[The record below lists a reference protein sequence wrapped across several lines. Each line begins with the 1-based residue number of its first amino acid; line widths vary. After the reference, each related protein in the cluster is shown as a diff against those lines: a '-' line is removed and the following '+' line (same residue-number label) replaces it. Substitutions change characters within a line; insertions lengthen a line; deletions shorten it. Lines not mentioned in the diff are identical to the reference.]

1 MKIARRNTMQ
11 RVILDDFVDRE
22 FDCNSNVIINARQSG
37 KKYFNF
43 KPLFFHSIHMATLR
57 EKKEMKILKFTN
69 LLREK
74 KQIIRKLCFEMR
86 LKTRSTYIQY
96 VVNIWS

>member
-11 RVILDDFVDRE
+11 RVILDDFVDHE

-43 KPLFFHSIHMATLR
+43 KPLFFCSLDP
-57 EKKEMKILKFTN
+57 
-69 LLREK
+69 
-74 KQIIRKLCFEMR
+74 
-86 LKTRSTYIQY
+86 YG
-96 VVNIWS
+96 

>member
-11 RVILDDFVDRE
+11 RVILDDFVDHE

-43 KPLFFHSIHMATLR
+43 KPLFLFTRSIWVEN
-57 EKKEMKILKFTN
+57 EKKRNEDFEIYKFIERKKTN
-69 LLREK
+69 
-74 KQIIRKLCFEMR
+74 
-86 LKTRSTYIQY
+86 Y
-96 VVNIWS
+96 